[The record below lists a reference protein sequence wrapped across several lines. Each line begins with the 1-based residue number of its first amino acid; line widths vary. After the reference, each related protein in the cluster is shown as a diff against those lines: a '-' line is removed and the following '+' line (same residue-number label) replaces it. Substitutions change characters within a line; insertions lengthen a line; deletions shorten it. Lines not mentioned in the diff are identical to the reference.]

1 MGTRNPVARGGTSS
15 PGQQQHVGEGE
26 VWAGGQIRSIFGL
39 CPTYQMLAKIGFP
52 IFWLTLDQ
60 LFIFVKKSMRD
71 GGTPIVNQ
79 NFSIKPNIDQNTIG
93 I

>member
-1 MGTRNPVARGGTSS
+1 
-15 PGQQQHVGEGE
+15 
-26 VWAGGQIRSIFGL
+26 
-39 CPTYQMLAKIGFP
+39 MLAKIGFS

-60 LFIFVKKSMRD
+60 LFIFVKKYMRD